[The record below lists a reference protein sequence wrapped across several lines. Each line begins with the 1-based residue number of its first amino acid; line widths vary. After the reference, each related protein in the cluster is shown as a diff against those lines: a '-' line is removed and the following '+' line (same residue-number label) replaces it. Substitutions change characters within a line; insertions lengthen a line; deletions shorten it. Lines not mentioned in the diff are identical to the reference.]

1 MKPLE
6 YILKG
11 LLNGILL
18 SASAWD
24 FLDVPV
30 KIIATMA
37 GIILTIFLVRKAWH
51 DTELA
56 KEQRRE
62 KKLLNDMKEQELWAK
77 IESNKRRF
85 K

>member
-6 YILKG
+6 YITKG
-11 LLNGILL
+11 MVSGTLL
-18 SASAWD
+18 SAPVWD
-24 FLDVPV
+24 FLDPFV
-30 KIIATMA
+30 KLIATIA

-62 KKLLNDMKEQELWAK
+62 KRLLNDMKEQELWEKVA
-77 IESNKRRF
+77 SNKR
-85 K
+85 KGL